1 MEKETQH
8 EHTKEVINR
17 MSRVIGHMEAIKK
30 MVEARRDCSDVLIQL
45 SAVRSAINS
54 ISRIILEDHINHCV
68 VNAVKNGDQKVID
81 ELNDALDKFLK

>member
-30 MVEARRDCSDVLIQL
+30 MVEAGRDCSDVLIQL

>member
-8 EHTKEVINR
+8 KHTKEVINR
-17 MSRVIGHMEAIKK
+17 MSRIIGHMEAIKK
-30 MVEARRDCSDVLIQL
+30 MVEEGRDCSDVLIQL

-68 VNAVKNGDQKVID
+68 VNAVKNDDQKVID

>member
-1 MEKETQH
+1 MEAENPH
-8 EHTKEVINR
+8 EHTKEVVNR

-30 MVEARRDCSDVLIQL
+30 MVEEGRDCSDVLIQL

-68 VNAVKNGDQKVID
+68 VSAVKNGDQKVID
-81 ELNDALDKFLK
+81 ELNDAIEKFLK